1 MYTLPA
7 QHNAEDRANSAFFK
21 VMQSAPMGLLISAAL
36 GFALVG
42 IFQFLFYL
50 DVLPS
55 RWQPALLWVLSIG
68 LSAFFEG
75 LAFFFLLTTVRDFSA
90 GAKREGWIG
99 ALASF
104 LLLTYCMWEAH
115 HIAGKF
121 DDNTP
126 EGYWTIAGIVGT
138 ITVILRV
145 VELRIALT
153 VTHEYKRKSALAE
166 AEVKMQEMGRDIKD
180 LSSQLVEY
188 KRKEEQEALRLEAEA
203 EAQLQKEMQRI
214 EEERESAHRMAL
226 QEAERLKRQLASMER
241 TKGIAITS
249 VSAEDMKRKARE
261 FYERNGIP
269 PTQQQVAEMCGLK
282 DAKSVRLKFP
292 NGAWERY
299 ILSIKEELQ
308 GA

>member
-1 MYTLPA
+1 MHSLPA
-7 QHNAEDRANSAFFK
+7 QLNAEDRANSAFFK

-50 DVLPS
+50 DVLPN

-99 ALASF
+99 ALASL

-153 VTHEYKRKSALAE
+153 VTHEYKRKSALAV
-166 AEVKMQEMGRDIKD
+166 AENKVLEMGRDIQD
-180 LSSQLVEY
+180 LATELLEY
-188 KRKEEQEALRLEAEA
+188 KRKEEAEALRLEQEA
-203 EAQLQKEMQRI
+203 EMQLQQEMRRI
-214 EEERESAHRMAL
+214 EAEKESAHQMVL
-226 QEAERLKRQLASMER
+226 QEAERLKRQLAAFER
-241 TKGIAITS
+241 TKGVPITS

-292 NGAWERY
+292 NGTWERY
-299 ILSIKEELQ
+299 ILSMKEDLAE
-308 GA
+308 A